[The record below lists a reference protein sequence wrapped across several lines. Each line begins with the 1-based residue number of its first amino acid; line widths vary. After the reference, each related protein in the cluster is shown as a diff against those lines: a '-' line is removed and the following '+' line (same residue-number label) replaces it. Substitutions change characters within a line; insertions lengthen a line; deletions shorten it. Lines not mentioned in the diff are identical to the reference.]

1 MEYAET
7 IAAEI
12 TDKPNLLYQNAD
24 NLSREIN
31 WFAQYVNSH
40 LKNYFPK
47 EVSTEKNEAFI
58 EEKPAGWWTKLIH
71 SKTEEPLLLPEK
83 TQVAEILDTT
93 PPDLT
98 NDKSI
103 YAEFVKYYKLSP
115 DERLVLILALIPHV
129 QPQLLDV
136 FLSINKNIGRG
147 YTEFGGL
154 KADRHSGFL
163 PTIETAL
170 FLLAGNDLNKRF
182 RLYALFEPD
191 HFFSAHNILQFDT
204 AGKAES
210 FYNAQLAISDEYVDF
225 FTTGNLRKPLFSMDF
240 PAKRLRTGLDWNDL
254 VVDDFTANQLDEIRI
269 WLQHGHTLFEDWGMA
284 KKLKPGY
291 KALFHGPPGTG
302 KTLTASLLGKLY
314 NLDVYRIDLSMV
326 ISKYIGETE
335 KNLEKVFKK
344 AENKNWILFFDEADA
359 LFGKR
364 SDISSSHDKFA
375 NQEIAYLLTRL
386 EDYPSLVILASNMR
400 QNMDEGFTRRLQSII
415 HFQKPQPRE
424 RLRIWSNAFS
434 PECEPPKKEDLERIA
449 QQYELSGGSIMNVV
463 QFASLMALNRN
474 DKTITVDN
482 ILQGIKKELKKEGKT
497 L

>member
-1 MEYAET
+1 MEYT
-7 IAAEI
+7 KTLTDDS
-12 TDKPNLLYQNAD
+12 TDKSNLLYENAK
-24 NLSREIN
+24 SISQEIN
-31 WFAQYVNSH
+31 WFAQYVNGC
-40 LKNYFPK
+40 LKKYFPVVTTENT
-47 EVSTEKNEAFI
+47 EVVT
-58 EEKPAGWWTKLIH
+58 EEKSQGWWNKLTH
-71 SKTEEPLLLPEK
+71 SKPAEPLLLTEK
-83 TQVAEILDTT
+83 TQVAEIIDTT
-93 PPDLT
+93 PPDLS

-115 DERLVLILALIPHV
+115 DERLVLILALIPHI
-129 QPQLLDV
+129 QPQLLDT

-154 KADRHSGFL
+154 KANRHSGFL
-163 PTIETAL
+163 PTVETAL
-170 FLLAGNDLNKRF
+170 FLLAGNDLDRRF
-182 RLYALFEPD
+182 RLYYLFEPD
-191 HFFSAHNILQFDT
+191 HIFLAHNILQIDT
-204 AGKAES
+204 GGNSES
-210 FYNAQLAISDEYVDF
+210 FYSGQLTITDEYIDF
-225 FTTGNLRKPLFSMDF
+225 FSTGKLRKPQFSMDF
-240 PAKRLRTGLDWNDL
+240 PANRLTTGLDWSDL
-254 VVDDFTANQLDEIRI
+254 VVDAFTAKQLDEIRI
-269 WLQHGHTLFEDWGMA
+269 WMNHGHTLFEDWGMR

-335 KNLEKVFKK
+335 KNLEKVFRK
-344 AENKNWILFFDEADA
+344 AENKNWVLFFDEADA

-364 SDISSSHDKFA
+364 TSISDSHDKYA

-386 EDYPSLVILASNMR
+386 EDYSGLVILASNMYD
-400 QNMDEGFTRRLQSII
+400 NMDKALARRLQSII

-434 PECEPPKKEDLERIA
+434 TECEPPNKEDLERIA

-474 DKTITVDN
+474 DKAITVDN
-482 ILQGIKKELKKEGKT
+482 IVQGIKKELKKEGKI